1 MRPIPE
7 SRHKIA
13 AAILLLAAAASTYFA
28 WADWRLGDEQFR
40 ALTALQKAQDP
51 QLYGHDFVFGPA
63 GVWRFESPAF
73 HEALAALARLGGDEL
88 MPFRILTGLA
98 VLVYLGGMYA
108 LLYSQTSSWSV
119 SVFVSILSMTVIHTL
134 GGGAWG
140 VGSLASTTPAGIV
153 TAFTPLLTLAMLHL
167 QDKRKLPLVFAAIGL
182 LASVHVPSAGNLTI
196 LLLLVYLAQRR
207 FRPRACLMALACGA
221 VAMACATPILVYR
234 WFLADQLR
242 PGGSTISATAV
253 RHASKLAEWDALY
266 PRLLEGV
273 WSWLLLLVILLV
285 ISAVIL
291 ARGERF
297 GVRNFATWVWWILG
311 AIVVTFGFQGA
322 AQLWGLAWGKPAVVG
337 YARASALVLLPLY
350 VLLAQALT
358 TLFRVA
364 HGHRALARWG
374 CAVFLAAWMAPAD
387 NFRAPRTALADLVTV
402 FMKEED
408 KPRYVR
414 GHHEQF
420 TEWREMRNIALWARR
435 ESPPDAVFVCDS
447 AELRFYSRRSAL
459 AIQDDVDLLYRH
471 APWNLAAWGKALD
484 GQHKALDAG
493 GSGPL
498 QSLVAELAKPEE
510 MQGVS
515 QWYVVLH
522 ATDQA
527 AGELPAIPP
536 QGWGRSY
543 VLCRLR

>member
-1 MRPIPE
+1 
-7 SRHKIA
+7 
-13 AAILLLAAAASTYFA
+13 
-28 WADWRLGDEQFR
+28 
-40 ALTALQKAQDP
+40 
-51 QLYGHDFVFGPA
+51 
-63 GVWRFESPAF
+63 VWRFESPAF
-73 HEALAALARLGGDEL
+73 QEALSALARLGGDEM

-108 LLYSQTSSWSV
+108 LLYWQTNSWSV
-119 SVFVSILSMTVIHTL
+119 SVFVSILSMTVVHTL

-182 LASVHVPSAGNLTI
+182 LASVHMPSAGNLAI

-207 FRPRACLMALACGA
+207 FHPRAWPMALACGA
-221 VAMACATPILVYR
+221 TALACAAPILWYR
-234 WFLADQLR
+234 WALAGQVR
-242 PGGSTISATAV
+242 PEGSTISESAV

-266 PRLLEGV
+266 PRMMEGV
-273 WSWLLLLVILLV
+273 WTWLLLVVVLLV

-297 GVRNFATWVWWILG
+297 QVRNFATWAWWILG
-311 AIVVTFGFQGA
+311 AIVVTFAFQAA
-322 AQLWGLAWGKPAVVG
+322 AQVWGLAWGKPAVVG
-337 YARASALVLLPLY
+337 YARASALILLPLY
-350 VLLAQALT
+350 VLLAHALT

-364 HGHRALARWG
+364 HNHRALARWG

-387 NFRAPRTALADLVTV
+387 NFRTPRYALADLVTV
-402 FMKEED
+402 FMREQD
-408 KPRYVR
+408 KPRYVQK
-414 GHHEQF
+414 HHEHF
-420 TEWREMRNIALWARR
+420 NEWREMRNIALWARTNT
-435 ESPPDAVFVCDS
+435 PPDAVFLSDS

-459 AIQDDVDLLYRH
+459 AIRDDVDQIYRH

-484 GQHKALDAG
+484 GLRKALDAG

-498 QSLVAELAKPEE
+498 QLLVNDLAAQEE
-510 MQGVS
+510 TRGVT
-515 QWYVVLH
+515 QWYVVLR

-527 AGELPAIPP
+527 ARELPAVAP
-536 QGWGRSY
+536 QGWGASH